1 LGRAKQRNQENPLG
15 VVCPDDY
22 TFYMSKIF
30 APVPVLIATL
40 LMLTA
45 LVGFGGWFAHGGA
58 MFMAA
63 IQTGLSWCL

>member
-1 LGRAKQRNQENPLG
+1 MTKFFP
-15 VVCPDDY
+15 
-22 TFYMSKIF
+22 
-30 APVPVLIATL
+30 PVPVVIASV